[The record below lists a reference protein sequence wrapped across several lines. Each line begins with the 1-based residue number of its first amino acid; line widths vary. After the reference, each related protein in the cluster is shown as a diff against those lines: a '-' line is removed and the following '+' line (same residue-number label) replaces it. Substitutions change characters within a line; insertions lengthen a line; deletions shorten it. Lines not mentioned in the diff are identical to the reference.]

1 MVAASC
7 SRLPFPLLRV
17 SMQVTPEPVRSFR
30 SPPGRGRI
38 QTPAQM
44 LYPTKIPS
52 PDPGMGMEQGGSWA
66 GWAGQRDRGTEGP
79 TPRQVAQRRI
89 WDRGR
94 DSTGPARTHRTRAR
108 RDRRAWRASV
118 AAGPAAA
125 WHGAAGPVGTE
136 GHKVPCRG
144 WGRGS
149 PPWQERCGETGAG
162 AAGQHRGH
170 PTDPP
175 APAFTQGDPRT
186 EPLLQHGSHAPT
198 PSPIS
203 KTLPWQRPHPARVM
217 AALFWPGS
225 IFWQPASNLPRSS
238 GFLSGPQGH
247 QGPPPALKPGPVSGV
262 FVPWAGGGLGPRGPR
277 GRGSQ
282 AHSTQLSAWSPQ
294 SPPPSRFWPPL
305 ARHRCSPLASCLPN
319 YCRWAAINKAL
330 RTVVLLGA
338 GNWRKFPLGTKIRGT

>member
-1 MVAASC
+1 MRPPRASCRSRWELGRSGWHRGAGGELLGAQMVAASC

-52 PDPGMGMEQGGSWA
+52 PEPGMGMEQGGSWT
-66 GWAGQRDRGTEGP
+66 GRAGQRDRGTEGP

-125 WHGAAGPVGTE
+125 WHGAAGPVGME

-144 WGRGS
+144 WGRES

-175 APAFTQGDPRT
+175 APSFPR
-186 EPLLQHGSHAPT
+186 GGT
-198 PSPIS
+198 PEQSPCYS
-203 KTLPWQRPHPARVM
+203 TGRTHQPHP
-217 AALFWPGS
+217 
-225 IFWQPASNLPRSS
+225 RS
-238 GFLSGPQGH
+238 P
-247 QGPPPALKPGPVSGV
+247 KPSRGK
-262 FVPWAGGGLGPRGPR
+262 GLTPRGLWRRFSGLEVFSGSQPQTSLAAQVSYRALRDTR
-277 GRGSQ
+277 GRLQ
-282 AHSTQLSAWSPQ
+282 P
-294 SPPPSRFWPPL
+294 
-305 ARHRCSPLASCLPN
+305 
-319 YCRWAAINKAL
+319 
-330 RTVVLLGA
+330 
-338 GNWRKFPLGTKIRGT
+338 